1 MYNIGHHDTECTNL
15 MVLNCAKDLRH
26 FKFGMILMTHK
37 IMNSWQS
44 DKNDGIVDKR
54 SFLTVMQWKFHPTP
68 NLARRWNL
76 GLHWYYNTQIVIST
90 FPLQSSIPIYIT
102 SWILDDTI
110 HLWKTHLGGSWSWLY
125 IYIVS
130 ICWWS
135 IYVQNP
141 RSFHVEYLLLNG
153 TNSWNQWFRVKSC
166 LSCISFCHQDE
177 KKTYKK
183 EIWQDEQN
191 HHP

>member
-130 ICWWS
+130 ICSWS

-153 TNSWNQWFRVKSC
+153 TTHEIHDLESKVVCRAYHFVIKMR
-166 LSCISFCHQDE
+166 
-177 KKTYKK
+177 KTYKK